1 MHCGQNTEFLNVKTN
16 DKYMTY
22 VLGFDTLKLSVN
34 AIKPLNAEL
43 NPICHL
49 LALLGGAT
57 IVVVSRLRVKV
68 CCGEKSCRSIHS

>member
-43 NPICHL
+43 NPIC
-49 LALLGGAT
+49 
-57 IVVVSRLRVKV
+57 
-68 CCGEKSCRSIHS
+68 